1 MQATTDRARELVRKI
16 PFMVSQ
22 FLLCCALGHAEET
35 YYDCLIE
42 PHLVVKV
49 GSHTQGIIRDI
60 PVRRGD
66 SIEVGQ
72 LLANLDSEVEEVA
85 IELATARLEFL
96 EEQYQRLNKLK
107 DRDMVS
113 AEELDEVKIE
123 RRMASLELK
132 RNKILLQQKRIS
144 SPVKGVVIDTLLSPG
159 EYVHEQ
165 SPVLEV
171 AQTDPLNVEVLLP
184 VSRYQELALGRRAE
198 VSLAEPVGGVYI
210 AEVDVIDRVLDAAS
224 SSFGVRFSLPNPDLS
239 IPAGLRCSV
248 RFTDE
253 LAPAGDEALSSNSRQ
268 DSRTP

>member
-1 MQATTDRARELVRKI
+1 MRATIRQTRQLASKI
-16 PFMVSQ
+16 GLLF
-22 FLLCCALGHAEET
+22 FLSLFFCSPGYAEET

-42 PHLVVKV
+42 PHMVIKV

-60 PVRRGD
+60 PVKRGD
-66 SIEVGQ
+66 SIEVGE
-72 LLANLDSEVEEVA
+72 LLASLDSKVEEVA
-85 IELATARLEFL
+85 IELATARLSFL

-107 DRDMVS
+107 GQDMVS

-123 RRMASLELK
+123 RRMADLELK
-132 RNKILLQQKRIS
+132 RNRILLQQKRIT

-165 SPVLEV
+165 SPILEI

-184 VSRYQELALGRRAE
+184 VSRYKELAVGRRAE

-253 LAPAGDEALSSNSRQ
+253 PASVADDALSSNE
-268 DSRTP
+268 PG